1 MKMQRHFLISD
12 DLDDLEHLEEEL
24 EAQGVSTPQIHVF
37 TLDDTE
43 AEKHVH
49 LHDVQSIMKRDV
61 VNSMIIGAIL
71 GAVLSASV
79 LGATALLGWHQTAAG
94 WIPFIFLAIIVLG
107 FCTWEGGFV
116 GIQTLNRHF
125 KQFKATLEQVHVA
138 ENHVRLSVRVLH
150 DDGLL
155 GPMTGQFQRCRGV
168 GAPAFEGIE
177 PMTQGRPG
185 RTNGHIGLAFRDRLE

>member
-24 EAQGVSTPQIHVF
+24 EAQGVATPQIHVF

-79 LGATALLGWHQTAAG
+79 LGATALFGWHQTAAG
-94 WIPFIFLAIIVLG
+94 WIPFIFLAIIALG

-125 KQFKATLEQVHVA
+125 KQFKSTLEQGKHVFYCDLA
-138 ENHVRLSVRVLH
+138 PDQVPV
-150 DDGLL
+150 
-155 GPMTGQFQRCRGV
+155 FQRIVRAHPTAIMAGTGV
-168 GAPAFEGIE
+168 STPPWI
-177 PMTQGRPG
+177 MSWQT
-185 RTNGHIGLAFRDRLE
+185 RLTRFFGETMP

>member
-1 MKMQRHFLISD
+1 MKMQRHFLVSD

-49 LHDVQSIMKRDV
+49 LHVVQSIMKRDV

-71 GAVLSASV
+71 GAVLSISV
-79 LGATALLGWHQTAAG
+79 LGLTALLEWHKTAAG
-94 WIPFIFLAIIVLG
+94 WIPFIFLAIIILG

-125 KQFKATLEQVHVA
+125 KQFKATLEQGKHVFYCDLA
-138 ENHVRLSVRVLH
+138 PNQV
-150 DDGLL
+150 
-155 GPMTGQFQRCRGV
+155 PIFQRVVQAHPKATMAGTGV
-168 GAPAFEGIE
+168 STPPWI
-177 PMTQGRPG
+177 MSWQTR
-185 RTNGHIGLAFRDRLE
+185 LARFFGETMP